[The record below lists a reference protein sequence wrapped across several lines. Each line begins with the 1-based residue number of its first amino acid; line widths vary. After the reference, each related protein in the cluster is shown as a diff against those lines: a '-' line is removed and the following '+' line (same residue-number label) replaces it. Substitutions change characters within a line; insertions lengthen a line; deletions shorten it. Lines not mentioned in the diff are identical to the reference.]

1 MSGCSNLTFC
11 LMHGLRWAA
20 KEAAIKAHRHRRL
33 YMQDISI
40 VKSPNSDKA
49 IALIDPVCNVIQMDE
64 RVASLRG
71 LRGFGPQ
78 SQGLRKGSLIGK
90 DEDVSV
96 QVQGTIGKHF
106 NRRRK
111 IKETERQTA
120 EISISHDGEYAVA
133 VCMAYDAPGLHP
145 EGRRIVDDGTGPAIH
160 EPQWG
165 DHGWFDVDF
174 MAKNVER
181 RNGSMDDLLKGTEI
195 STETEDYGNAL
206 KKALESADDWK
217 IPPLL

>member
-1 MSGCSNLTFC
+1 MSGCFNLTSC
-11 LMHGLRWAA
+11 LMHGSRWAA

-40 VKSPNSDKA
+40 VRSPNSDKT
-49 IALIDPVCNVIQMDE
+49 IALIDPVCNGIQMDE

-78 SQGLRKGSLIGK
+78 SQGLHKGPLLVK
-90 DEDVSV
+90 DQDESV
-96 QVQGTIGKHF
+96 QVQGTIAKHF
-106 NRRRK
+106 NRRRE

-145 EGRRIVDDGTGPAIH
+145 EGRRIVDYGTGPAIH

-165 DHGWFDVDF
+165 DNGWFDIDSI
-174 MAKNVER
+174 AKDKEK
-181 RNGSMDDLLKGTEI
+181 RNGSMDDLLKAADI

-206 KKALESADDWK
+206 KKALESADEWK
-217 IPPLL
+217 IPPLP

>member
-1 MSGCSNLTFC
+1 
-11 LMHGLRWAA
+11 MHVSRWAA

-33 YMQDISI
+33 YMQDVSI
-40 VKSPNSDKA
+40 VKSPNSDKV

-64 RVASLRG
+64 RVAYLRG

-78 SQGLRKGSLIGK
+78 SQGHHKGPLMGE
-90 DEDVSV
+90 DENDLV
-96 QVQGTIGKHF
+96 QVQGTIGKHI

-120 EISISHDGEYAVA
+120 EMSISHDGEYAVA
-133 VCMAYDAPGLHP
+133 VCIAYDAPGHHP
-145 EGRRIVDDGTGPAIH
+145 EGRRIIDDGTGPAIH

-165 DHGWFDVDF
+165 DQGWFDVDYV
-174 MAKNVER
+174 AKDKAW
-181 RNGSMDDLLKGTEI
+181 RNRPLDDLLERGQLSA
-195 STETEDYGNAL
+195 STEKPENPL

-217 IPPLL
+217 IPPLP